1 MTLPIDSPTWIRI
14 DAPDGECALALEQRL
29 AHLHASAVAH
39 HDRWAVH
46 VEDFDDHLDEIEA
59 VVRHWLRTIDRP
71 AAHVRVGG
79 TTRIVTA
86 RAPGEERLGAGYDA
100 EPALEHEP

>member
-14 DAPDGECALALEQRL
+14 EAPDGDSALALEQRL

-39 HDRWAVH
+39 RDRWSVN

-59 VVRHWLRTIDRP
+59 VVRHWLRTIEET
-71 AAHVRVGG
+71 AARIQVGG
-79 TTRIVTA
+79 VTRVVTVHVPDEA
-86 RAPGEERLGAGYDA
+86 RLGAGYDR